1 MTSTSNTGENSNRCK
16 YCGKELKMTDYALPG
31 HKPMLVPTPCDCE
44 KAQEDARREE
54 EEAERSERIEAFS
67 MVWSRSGV
75 PNRFLHVR
83 SNPAMAEPL
92 FGGKWLYLCGENGR
106 GKTYAACQAA
116 KAYLVRNT
124 KREVIH
130 DKKKGDRL
138 GSMRCGTSFH
148 FTEAQS
154 LLSEVTSSW
163 SRWDMNEDEVKSRWA
178 GVDLLIL
185 DDLGK
190 GVPSPWA
197 AETLFDIINRRWSNN
212 NDVDQKSGLSKPRL
226 TIITSQY
233 GIDELA
239 ERYRKAGAETLS
251 AMISRLRGECRE
263 VRLGGDDKR
272 LSGVLQ

>member
-1 MTSTSNTGENSNRCK
+1 MREN
-16 YCGKELKMTDYALPG
+16 
-31 HKPMLVPTPCDCE
+31 
-44 KAQEDARREE
+44 EE
-54 EEAERSERIEAFS
+54 VERAERIGAFS
-67 MVWSRSGV
+67 KVWSRSDV
-75 PNRFLHVR
+75 PERFLHVNADFER
-83 SNPAMAEPL
+83 AKPL
-92 FGGKWLYLCGENGR
+92 FAGKWLYLYGENGR

-124 KREVIH
+124 KRDVIPTS
-130 DKKKGDRL
+130 KGDRQ
-138 GSMRCGTSFH
+138 GPMKCRVSFH
-148 FTEAQS
+148 FTESQN

-212 NDVDQKSGLSKPRL
+212 KL

-233 GIDELA
+233 SIVELS
-239 ERYRKAGAETLS
+239 ERYSKAGEKTLS
-251 AMISRLRGECRE
+251 AMVSRLRGECDDF
-263 VRLGGDDKR
+263 RLDGPDR
-272 LSGVLQ
+272 RVAGVVQ